1 MELSLKL
8 VLTDEQYKDLMDKSF
23 DTVIN
28 SPQVQTELQSIIV
41 STMKDHI
48 ESWFNAN
55 ADNVIIETYSLSRYD
70 NANKRQFVERMT
82 KDVGEQY
89 KKQLAEIIMKHMV
102 QLTEKAPIDK
112 ILTSLLLNAIL
123 KGATGGLQEWSTM
136 VSANSAFSADILQ
149 NIVRDLHNVGIDVC
163 ITNPPEPIPI
173 VDPTI

>member
-28 SPQVQTELQSIIV
+28 SPQVQTELQSIIIG
-41 STMKDHI
+41 TMKDHI
-48 ESWFNAN
+48 ESWLNAN
-55 ADNVIIETYSLSRYD
+55 ADNVIMETYNLNRYD
-70 NANKRQFVERMT
+70 NTNKKQFVERMV

-112 ILTSLLLNAIL
+112 ILTSLLLDAII

-136 VSANSAFSADILQ
+136 VSANSAFIADSFQ
-149 NIVRDLHNVGIDVC
+149 DIVRDLHNVGIDVH
-163 ITNPPEPIPI
+163 IANSPELIPI
-173 VDPTI
+173 VNPTI